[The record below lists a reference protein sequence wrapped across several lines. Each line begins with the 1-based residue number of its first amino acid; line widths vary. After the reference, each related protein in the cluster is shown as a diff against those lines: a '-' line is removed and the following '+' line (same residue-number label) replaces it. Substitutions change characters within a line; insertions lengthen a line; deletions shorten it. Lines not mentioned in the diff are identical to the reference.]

1 MTARMTASEEDLR
14 ALLDVVE
21 SGYSDDPGVAMPR
34 VVLQGVM
41 DLIGCDV
48 IAFNEMDIPQRRH
61 GACDDYPDQDDDAG
75 DAMEQVFWRFF
86 DDCLPC
92 SYPHHSGDLRSV
104 TQVSDFYTERE
115 WHAHPMWTEYG
126 KQVGTD
132 AEIMV
137 SLPPRGEWSP
147 RLLLFRA
154 DSRPFSERDRLL
166 LSLLRPHLQAVYLD
180 AVRRRAGD
188 TDLTPRQRE
197 LLRLVAAG
205 YSNAEIARHLFIS
218 QGTVRKHLE
227 NIFERLS
234 VSSRT
239 AAVARL
245 AELAG

>member
-1 MTARMTASEEDLR
+1 MTASEGDLR
-14 ALLDVVE
+14 ALLDVIE
-21 SGYSDDPGVAMPR
+21 SGYSDAPGMAMPGL
-34 VVLQGVM
+34 VLQGVM

-61 GACDDYPDQDDDAG
+61 GSCDSHPDEDDDAD
-75 DAMEQVFWRFF
+75 DAMEPVFWRFF
-86 DDCLPC
+86 DSCLPC
-92 SYPHHSGDLRSV
+92 SYAHQSGDLRSV
-104 TQVSDFYTERE
+104 TQVSDFYSERE
-115 WHAHPMWTEYG
+115 WHAHPMWTEYA
-126 KQVGTD
+126 KQVGID

-137 SLPPRGEWSP
+137 NLPPRGEWTP
-147 RLLLFRA
+147 RLLLFRS

-166 LSLLRPHLQAVYLD
+166 LCLLRPHLQAVYLD

-205 YSNAEIARHLFIS
+205 YSTAEIARHLFIS

>member
-1 MTARMTASEEDLR
+1 
-14 ALLDVVE
+14 
-21 SGYSDDPGVAMPR
+21 
-34 VVLQGVM
+34 
-41 DLIGCDV
+41 
-48 IAFNEMDIPQRRH
+48 
-61 GACDDYPDQDDDAG
+61 
-75 DAMEQVFWRFF
+75 
-86 DDCLPC
+86 
-92 SYPHHSGDLRSV
+92 
-104 TQVSDFYTERE
+104 
-115 WHAHPMWTEYG
+115 
-126 KQVGTD
+126 
-132 AEIMV
+132 
-137 SLPPRGEWSP
+137 
-147 RLLLFRA
+147 
-154 DSRPFSERDRLL
+154 LL